1 MNDPNAKKFH
11 KLVIVEDDV
20 YMQNLLSHYLEED
33 YEVTVFDNGL
43 DAFAFLQE
51 GHIPDII
58 IADLNIPK
66 LSGLDLII
74 QIKSSGFFNSIPI
87 MVLSGEE
94 STEKRIKC
102 LEAGADDYVV
112 KPFNP
117 RELEARIKVLLRRI
131 GKLQS

>member
-1 MNDPNAKKFH
+1 
-11 KLVIVEDDV
+11 
-20 YMQNLLSHYLEED
+20 
-33 YEVTVFDNGL
+33 
-43 DAFAFLQE
+43 
-51 GHIPDII
+51 
-58 IADLNIPK
+58 
-66 LSGLDLII
+66 
-74 QIKSSGFFNSIPI
+74 

-131 GKLQS
+131 GKLQA

>member
-1 MNDPNAKKFH
+1 MNPTDAKKANS
-11 KLVIVEDDV
+11 LVIVEDDV
-20 YMQNLLSHYLEED
+20 YMQNLLSHYLEEE
-33 YEVTVFDNGL
+33 YNVHVFDNGL
-43 DAFAFLQE
+43 DAYAYLQE
-51 GHIPDII
+51 GNIPDII

-66 LSGLDLII
+66 LSGLELIM
-74 QIKSSGFFNSIPI
+74 QVKASGFFSSIPI

-117 RELEARIKVLLRRI
+117 RELEVRIKVLLRRI
-131 GKLQS
+131 GKLQP

>member
-1 MNDPNAKKFH
+1 MNSPEVKKSNS
-11 KLVIVEDDV
+11 LVVVEDDV
-20 YMQNLLSHYLEED
+20 YMQNLLSHYLEEEYD
-33 YEVTVFDNGL
+33 VKVFDNGL
-43 DAFAFLQE
+43 DAYAYLQE
-51 GHIPDII
+51 GNIPDII

-66 LSGLDLII
+66 LSGLDLIL
-74 QIKSSGFFNSIPI
+74 QVKASGFFSSIPI

-117 RELEARIKVLLRRI
+117 RELEARIKVLLRRT

>member
-1 MNDPNAKKFH
+1 MNQTDVKKAYS
-11 KLVIVEDDV
+11 LVIVEDDV
-20 YMQNLLSHYLEED
+20 YMQNLLSHYLEEE
-33 YEVTVFDNGL
+33 YNVQVFDNGL
-43 DAFAFLQE
+43 DAYSSLQ
-51 GHIPDII
+51 GGNIPDII

-66 LSGLDLII
+66 LSGLELIL
-74 QIKSSGFFNSIPI
+74 QIKASGFFSSIPI

-131 GKLQS
+131 GKLQA